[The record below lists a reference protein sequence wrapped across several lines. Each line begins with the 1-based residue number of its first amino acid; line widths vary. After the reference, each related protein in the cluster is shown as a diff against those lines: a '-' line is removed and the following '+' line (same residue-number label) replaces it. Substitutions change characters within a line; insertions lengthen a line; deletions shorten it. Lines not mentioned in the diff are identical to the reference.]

1 MIHVMLPVQYLGQA
15 GARLIEPE
23 KRLMLAILLTVV
35 DDYQASRQR
44 RAMRGGVRVDRAYA
58 QATAY
63 VASTDR
69 TWPFSF
75 ENVCEAMG
83 LDADRLREELDMTG
97 PGNNR
102 GQPPTDACD
111 NGNHRHANS
120 PVAHAPQW
128 GGIVNRDN
136 SPRSQCSNEH
146 HAVSRRQASV
156 FCVGCGTQLIIN
168 GP

>member
-35 DDYQASRQR
+35 DDYRASRQR

-111 NGNHRHANS
+111 NGNHPHAN
-120 PVAHAPQW
+120 
-128 GGIVNRDN
+128 
-136 SPRSQCSNEH
+136 
-146 HAVSRRQASV
+146 
-156 FCVGCGTQLIIN
+156 
-168 GP
+168 